1 MKLQVKQ
8 LDERVCR
15 LISNS
20 LEMSSIIWED
30 LHPNLSTEAKQLA
43 TEFKHCIFLQVSEA
57 YDSPHD
63 DVQVLGKQEK
73 GGEQWN

>member
-15 LISNS
+15 LIASS
-20 LEMSSIIWED
+20 LEMASIIWED
-30 LHPNLSTEAKQLA
+30 LHPNSSTEAKQLS

-57 YDSPHD
+57 YDAPHD
-63 DVQVLGKQEK
+63 DVQVLGRHEK

>member
-15 LISNS
+15 LIASS

-30 LHPNLSTEAKQLA
+30 LHPNLSIEAKQLA
-43 TEFKHCIFLQVSEA
+43 TEFKHCIYLQVSEA
-57 YDSPHD
+57 YDAPHD
-63 DVQVLGKQEK
+63 DVQVLGRQEK

>member
-15 LISNS
+15 LIASA

-30 LHPNLSTEAKQLA
+30 THANFSIESKLLA
-43 TEFKHCIFLQVSEA
+43 TDFRHCIFLQVSEA
-57 YDSPHD
+57 YDSPED
-63 DVQVLGKQEK
+63 DVQVLGRR
-73 GGEQWN
+73 

>member
-15 LISNS
+15 LIANS

-30 LHPNLSTEAKQLA
+30 LHPNLCTEAKQLA

-57 YDSPHD
+57 YEALED

>member
-15 LISNS
+15 LIAHA

-30 LHPNLSTEAKQLA
+30 LHPNSSTEAKQLS
-43 TEFKHCIFLQVSEA
+43 TEFKHCIYLQVSEA
-57 YDSPHD
+57 YDEPQD
-63 DVQVLGKQEK
+63 DVQVLCRQEK
-73 GGEQWN
+73 GGE

>member
-15 LISNS
+15 LIASS

-30 LHPNLSTEAKQLA
+30 LHPNLCTEAKQLA
-43 TEFKHCIFLQVSEA
+43 TEFKHWIYLQVSEV
-57 YDSPHD
+57 YDAPHD

>member
-15 LISNS
+15 LIASA

-30 LHPNLSTEAKQLA
+30 THANFSIEAKQLS

-57 YDSPHD
+57 YDEPND